1 MKIECLLEKLQKILP
16 VVERITGKNLT
27 LNVLSSILVIASG
40 KTLKLRATNLDIGI
54 EVELPAKIEKEGV
67 VAVRGATLN
76 ELLSNLSE
84 KTVVLES
91 VGDNLSVKTSSNTS
105 TVKCYPYTDF
115 PTIPLIS
122 GDFCFDINSK
132 KLLSGMKSVSFS
144 ASVSDIKPEISSV
157 YIYPDEED
165 LVFVATDSFRLAEK
179 RIKIKNLPG
188 FHGLLIP
195 HKNVIEMI
203 RVLDLADGDV
213 KVCFSKNQI
222 SISYD
227 GVYLTSRLIDGVFPD
242 YKQIIPKEH
251 STEAVLLKQD
261 LVNAL
266 KINNIFLDKFNQIS
280 LSLNS
285 HAKTF
290 TVSAKSGEIGETSA
304 NIGAALKGEEVGVNL
319 NYRFLFDVFQSITTD
334 SISLLFMGAS
344 KPIIIKGI
352 GDTSFTYLVMP
363 LNK

>member
-1 MKIECLLEKLQKILP
+1 MKIECVLEKLQKILP

-40 KTLKLRATNLDIGI
+40 KTLKMRATNLDIGI

-76 ELLSNLSE
+76 ELLSNLNE

-91 VGDNLSVKTSSNTS
+91 IGDNLSVKTSTNAS
-105 TVKCYPYTDF
+105 TVKCYPYGDF

-122 GDFCFDINSK
+122 GNFCFEIDSK
-132 KLLSGMKSVSFS
+132 KFLSGMKSVCFS
-144 ASVSDIKPEISSV
+144 SSVSDIKPEISSV
-157 YIYPDEED
+157 YIYPDNED

-179 RIKIKNLPG
+179 KIKIKNLPD
-188 FHGLLIP
+188 FHGLLVP
-195 HKNVIEMI
+195 YKNVVEMI
-203 RVLDLADGDV
+203 RVLDLADGGV
-213 KVCFSKNQI
+213 RVCFNKNQI

-251 STEAVLLKQD
+251 TTEAVLLKQD
-261 LVNAL
+261 LINAL
-266 KINNIFLDKFNQIS
+266 KINNIFLDKFNQIY
-280 LSLNS
+280 LSLNPKEKAFS
-285 HAKTF
+285 
-290 TVSAKSGEIGETSA
+290 VSAKSGEVGETSA
-304 NIGAALKGEEVGVNL
+304 NISAALKGEEVGVNL
-319 NYRFLFDVFQSITTD
+319 NYRFLFDVFQSVSSD
-334 SISLLFMGAS
+334 SVSILFLGPS
-344 KPIIIKGI
+344 KPIIINGV

-363 LNK
+363 LNR

>member
-1 MKIECLLEKLQKILP
+1 MKIECVLEKLQKILP

-76 ELLSNLSE
+76 ELLSNLNE

-91 VGDNLSVKTSSNTS
+91 IGDNLSVKTSSNSS
-105 TVKCYPYTDF
+105 TVKCYPSADF

-122 GDFCFDINSK
+122 GDFCFEINSK
-132 KLLSGMKSVSFS
+132 KFLSGMKSVSFS

-157 YIYPDEED
+157 YIYPDNED

-179 RIKIKNLPG
+179 RLKIKNLPD

-195 HKNVIEMI
+195 YKNIIEMI

-251 STEAVLLKQD
+251 TTEAVLLKQD

-266 KINNIFLDKFNQIS
+266 KINNIFLDKLNQVS
-280 LSLNS
+280 LLV
-285 HAKTF
+285 APQTKTF
-290 TVSAKSGEIGETSA
+290 SVSAKSGEVGETSA
-304 NIGAALKGEEVGVNL
+304 NLGAALKGEEVGVNL

-344 KPIIIKGI
+344 RPIIIKGI